1 MPLALAIHGGAWN
14 IPDDEV
20 GAHVRG
26 IERVLHEAWSE
37 LSRGASALDV
47 VELAVR
53 ALEDDETFN
62 AGRGSHL
69 NRAGQVEMDASIMEG
84 TRRRAGAV
92 AAVSGLRHPVSLA
105 RAVMESTPHVLIVG
119 SGARRLAREIGA
131 ERCRTIDLLVG
142 RERERYLR
150 VRSGDRRPVEQEFR
164 AAARGA
170 AMDTVGA
177 AALDRRGRTA
187 AATSTGGTQ
196 DKAPGRV
203 GDSAVI
209 GAGTYA
215 DDALGACSC
224 TGLGEAIVRTVLAKS
239 VLDRVGAGEPA
250 GRVATAGARSLR
262 GVGGT
267 GGLVLVT
274 PAGDAVAGFST
285 PRMARGLATARDGL
299 RVGVGRSVR
308 RA

>member
-20 GAHVRG
+20 EAHADG
-26 IERVLHEAWSE
+26 IARVLHEAWAA

-53 ALEDDETFN
+53 ALENDETFN

-69 NRAGQVEMDASIMEG
+69 NRAGRVEMDASIMEG

-92 AAVSGLRHPVSLA
+92 AAVGGLRHPVSLA
-105 RAVMESTPHVLIVG
+105 RAVMERTPHVLIVG
-119 SGARRLAREIGA
+119 HGARRLAREVGA

-142 RERERYLR
+142 RERERYRR
-150 VRSGDRRPVEQEFR
+150 VRSGDRTLVEREFR
-164 AAARGA
+164 RGRAAR

-177 AALDRRGRTA
+177 AAVDGRGRCA

-215 DDALGACSC
+215 DDAVGACSC
-224 TGLGEAIVRTVLAKS
+224 TGLGEAIVRAVLAKS
-239 VLDRVGAGEPA
+239 VLDLVGAGRAPERA
-250 GRVATAGARSLR
+250 ATLGARSLR
-262 GVGGT
+262 RVGGT

-274 PAGDAVAGFST
+274 PDGRAAAGFST
-285 PRMARGLATARDGL
+285 PRMARGLATTREGL

-308 RA
+308 RP